1 MTKPAV
7 KHLWTDERL
16 DQLLGNLL
24 RAGVVTAAA
33 IVVAGAAVY
42 LVRHGLQISAYHVF
56 RGEPSDLRSVGG
68 IVADVFSERGR
79 GLIQLGLLVLI
90 ATPIAR
96 VVLSVAVFAVQ
107 RDGRYVVFTLI
118 VLLVLVY
125 SLLGGQ
131 L

>member
-7 KHLWTDERL
+7 KHLWTDEQL

-42 LVRHGLQISAYHVF
+42 LVRHGLQIPAYHVF
-56 RGEPSDLRSVGG
+56 RGEPSDLRSVRG
-68 IVADVFSERGR
+68 ILADVFSERGR

-96 VVLSVAVFAVQ
+96 VVLSVAVFAVR

-131 L
+131 V